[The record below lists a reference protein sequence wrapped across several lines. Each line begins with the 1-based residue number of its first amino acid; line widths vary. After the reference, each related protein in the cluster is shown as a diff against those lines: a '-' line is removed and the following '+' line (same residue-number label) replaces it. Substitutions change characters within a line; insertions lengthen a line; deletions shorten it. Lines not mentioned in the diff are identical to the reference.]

1 MFRHTIRLF
10 HLPEVDHPCVLPC
23 SCPCFCPAACWP
35 ATPTPGGRCH
45 TKCGKAAENAR
56 ALSSA
61 CQIFSNDDIRAHF
74 GIDAATELKVD
85 EGGGAFPS
93 CSYEWGTDLVVRTI
107 RAGGQE
113 IQVSDPAKL
122 MLVVA
127 RGVGPEAFKAS
138 TSVYKDAQ
146 DIPGIGEQARWGT
159 AMSQLTFLSGSNL
172 VHINVK
178 ADSDPET
185 NRQKAIELAQGAL
198 RKL

>member
-1 MFRHTIRLF
+1 MRTALF
-10 HLPEVDHPCVLPC
+10 LPLLL
-23 SCPCFCPAACWP
+23 SCGLLAACNTADTPAAD
-35 ATPTPGGRCH
+35 ATPNAAP
-45 TKCGKAAENAR
+45 KAAAKENAR

-74 GIDAATELKVD
+74 SIDTATELKVD

-113 IQVSDPAKL
+113 IQVRDPAKL

-146 DIPGIGEQARWGT
+146 DIPSIGEQARWGT